1 MAKFRSWNDKLNCFI
16 YFDNG
21 KYSVNGDWVGR
32 NPKGT
37 FNWQNAEQSTG
48 LKDINS
54 KEIFVGD
61 KVAVYDFKAK
71 GTVVF
76 YDCFGVEM
84 DNGLHCLSFNDIVNK
99 DIYIEV
105 IGNIHE
111 NKELLKN
118 FKTLIGEK

>member
-1 MAKFRSWNDKLNCFI
+1 MAKFRSWNGKLNCFI

-48 LKDINS
+48 LKDING

-76 YDCFGVEM
+76 YDYFGVEM
-84 DNGLHCLSFNDIVNK
+84 DNGLHCLSFNDMVNK

-111 NKELLKN
+111 
-118 FKTLIGEK
+118 GEIK